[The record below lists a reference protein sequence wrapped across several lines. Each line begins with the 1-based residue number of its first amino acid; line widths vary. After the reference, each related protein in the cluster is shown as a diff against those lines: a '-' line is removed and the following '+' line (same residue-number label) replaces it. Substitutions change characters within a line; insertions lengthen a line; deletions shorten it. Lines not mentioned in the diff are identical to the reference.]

1 MAVTQVRPMGEV
13 QGTCPGP
20 VTTCR
25 GWGEFGQDGTWGQR
39 VVSGGGTWG
48 GVWRPW
54 DCGHISGQVSPPD
67 NGVPVLR

>member
-48 GVWRPW
+48 V
-54 DCGHISGQVSPPD
+54 CGGPGTAGIFQVTCPLLTTESPS
-67 NGVPVLR
+67 